1 LNDCSEKVSLIVA
14 SYRNHDRILVGL
26 SEIGS
31 KQTEMLNGSQIKS
44 LRLKK
49 VKSVAMQEFPLPF
62 LIAPPFATFVRW
74 HMGRLAV
81 NSFYYGHSPKPKVEL
96 LSPWHLEILAEE
108 WLRHKR
114 LLSRKLFKTG
124 KAMKDMDIVGLSS
137 KGEYVLAQVK
147 HSCSEEIV
155 KAFLVKIDSLDNTIG
170 FFFTTES
177 DVNDKRVILFKDV
190 FNDFEHEDNYLKM
203 LTFGHT

>member
-1 LNDCSEKVSLIVA
+1 
-14 SYRNHDRILVGL
+14 
-26 SEIGS
+26 
-31 KQTEMLNGSQIKS
+31 
-44 LRLKK
+44 
-49 VKSVAMQEFPLPF
+49 
-62 LIAPPFATFVRW
+62 
-74 HMGRLAV
+74 
-81 NSFYYGHSPKPKVEL
+81 
-96 LSPWHLEILAEE
+96 
-108 WLRHKR
+108 
-114 LLSRKLFKTG
+114 
-124 KAMKDMDIVGLSS
+124 
-137 KGEYVLAQVK
+137 VLAQVK